1 MHIPTIK
8 TDQWIQIGFVLLSR
22 YLTPRREW
30 FHQRVTGRQ
39 LEPFTLTQVG
49 ISFVIF
55 ALGLAFA
62 FLAFLRERF
71 ESKFQDLLSKTKE
84 KEMKKD
90 FSKTKKKK
98 KRLLNKINK
107 TRNKSPKCSL
117 HKKSVNIY

>member
-1 MHIPTIK
+1 M
-8 TDQWIQIGFVLLSR
+8 
-22 YLTPRREW
+22 TPRREW

-71 ESKFQDLLSKTKE
+71 ESKFPGFVIKNQRKGNEKGLQQNKKE
-84 KEMKKD
+84 EKAAVE
-90 FSKTKKKK
+90 
-98 KRLLNKINK
+98 
-107 TRNKSPKCSL
+107 
-117 HKKSVNIY
+117 